1 MSTSSTHKSSPT
13 SYGVSPVILVG
24 GEPSAAYHRRNI
36 STSTITTPVFSP
48 GGPGPGPGPKEVE
61 RASLRTLDNVRDQV
75 AAHVAVRLMRKL
87 KTADNTQYGFA
98 LTLSKSDD
106 GGFLRRVASHIA
118 TGPAGTLKDK
128 AYLIAVATTGSGDT
142 SLVICGTDPAKVQRA
157 ALLTTSKFIGHIKPL
172 PDQQDGHDDR
182 RSSVG
187 AGTGSGSGADAGA
200 GTVWLAR
207 VRGLVWNGYDEA
219 ALLDVLQKCAQEL
232 VDPSRPPPGS
242 RSIDELVATAR
253 TRLHRL
259 LPRQALAELRDA
271 DIRVPVLLVDIR
283 PPSYRD
289 KYGLIPGA
297 IVVERM
303 VLEWKFDPRCVEE
316 RLDIATRYDLRVIV
330 ICHEGLASSLAAA
343 ALQDIGLLNATDI
356 VGGFMAW
363 KEEGLP
369 VELDP

>member
-1 MSTSSTHKSSPT
+1 MSTSSTPKSSPT
-13 SYGVSPVILVG
+13 SYGVSPVILVE
-24 GEPSAAYHRRNI
+24 GELSAAYHRRNV
-36 STSTITTPVFSP
+36 STSTVTTPVFSP
-48 GGPGPGPGPKEVE
+48 EGGGGPPGPGPKEDE
-61 RASLRTLDNVRDQV
+61 PASLRTLDNVRDQV

-87 KTADNTQYGFA
+87 KSADGTQYGFA

-106 GGFLRRVASHIA
+106 GGGFLRRVASHIA

-142 SLVICGTDPAKVQRA
+142 SLLICGTDPAKVQRA
-157 ALLTTSKFIGHIKPL
+157 ALLTTSKFIGHIKPF
-172 PDQQDGHDDR
+172 PDQQDGHVD
-182 RSSVG
+182 RSSSAG
-187 AGTGSGSGADAGA
+187 AGADADAGA

-271 DIRVPVLLVDIR
+271 DLRVPVLLVDIR
-283 PPSYRD
+283 PPSFRAT
-289 KYGLIPGA
+289 YGLIPGA
-297 IVVERM
+297 LVVERM

-316 RLDIATRYDLRVIV
+316 RLDIATRYDLRVII

-363 KEEGLP
+363 KEEGLL

>member
-1 MSTSSTHKSSPT
+1 MSTTSSTHKSSPT
-13 SYGVSPVILVG
+13 SYGVSPVILVE
-24 GEPSAAYHRRNI
+24 GELSTAYHRRAL
-36 STSTITTPVFSP
+36 STSTVTTPVFSP
-48 GGPGPGPGPKEVE
+48 AGLKEDDRV
-61 RASLRTLDNVRDQV
+61 SLRTLDNVRDQV
-75 AAHVAVRLMRKL
+75 AASVAVRLMRKL
-87 KTADNTQYGFA
+87 KTVDDTQYGVA

-106 GGFLRRVASHIA
+106 GGFLRLVASHLA
-118 TGPAGTLKDK
+118 TGALKDK

-142 SLVICGTDPAKVQRA
+142 SLLICGTDAAKVQRA

-172 PDQQDGHDDR
+172 PGQDDGDDGDH
-182 RSSVG
+182 RSS
-187 AGTGSGSGADAGA
+187 AGRGSGGGA

-207 VRGLVWNGYDEA
+207 VRGLAWNGYDEA

-242 RSIDELVATAR
+242 RGSDELIETAR

-271 DIRVPVLLVDIR
+271 DIRVPVVLVDIR
-283 PPSYRD
+283 PPSYRA
-289 KYGLIPGA
+289 KYGIIPGA

-303 VLEWKFDPRCVEE
+303 LLEWKFDPRCVEE
-316 RLDIATRYDLRVIV
+316 RLEIATRYDLRVIV
-330 ICHEGLASSLAAA
+330 ICHLGLASSMAAA
-343 ALQDIGLLNATDI
+343 TLQDIGLLNATDI
-356 VGGFMAW
+356 VGGFTAW